1 MLESVVVRNKLKLIS
16 ILFCFFSVELFA
28 QAETNKQTDKQTDTQ
43 VSTQTDAQK
52 DAQADTQSA
61 SSKAPKK
68 IVIQFDN
75 ELVDGKRESPELDY
89 LFSRKE
95 ANYKKMMKLR
105 DNFLPEVKKGKR
117 DFSGSK

>member
-1 MLESVVVRNKLKLIS
+1 MLESVVVKNKLRIITL
-16 ILFCFFSVELFA
+16 LLCFFPAVLVA
-28 QAETNKQTDKQTDTQ
+28 QSDGGAE
-43 VSTQTDAQK
+43 
-52 DAQADTQSA
+52 

-68 IVIQFDN
+68 IVIEFDN
-75 ELVDGKRESPELDY
+75 ELVGGKRESPELDY

-105 DNFLPEVKKGKR
+105 ENFLPEVKKGKR